1 MARSV
6 KASRGGLGMIVL
18 TLTLTLLE
26 YLNPDPNPDSNP
38 NTNPDSYPNP
48 NPGSYP
54 NLTLTLT

>member
-1 MARSV
+1 
-6 KASRGGLGMIVL
+6 MIVL

-38 NTNPDSYPNP
+38 STNPDSYPNP

-54 NLTLTLT
+54 NPNLDPHLTLTLP